1 MTRKK
6 NISDTIVLPP
16 LSDGTALMLERGSQC
31 ILIVGTN
38 GAGKSRFAA
47 RMAAD
52 MGSTAYCLSA
62 LHALFDR
69 EPKPA
74 GSPASTIDRL
84 YEKAAGTG
92 LAYNPQATQLERV
105 MTLLMHDE
113 MLNLLNYKL
122 RHTSDPEARLHHT
135 RLDDVISLWQE
146 IFPDN
151 EVLIES
157 GQLLFT
163 QRTGDRDRY
172 SAMKLSAGERAV
184 IYYLGA
190 ITYAPHGSMV
200 FVDSPEIFLH
210 PTMMQSVWNRMEMLR
225 PDCTF
230 VYTTHDLDFAA
241 SRTGASVIWVRRYDA
256 INKTWDYTLMPPDA
270 AITEDIYM
278 AILGARKPVLFIEG
292 DPHRSIDAKLYPLIF
307 KDYTIRSLGSCNKVI
322 ESTRTFNDLNSMHQL
337 DSYGIVDRDRR
348 DEKEVEYLRGKKV
361 MVPEVAEVENILML
375 EQVIR
380 AVASYCNKDET
391 RVFLH
396 VKRSVLQQFKHDLH
410 QQALLHTRHRV
421 KRTMEYRIDG
431 RFTNI
436 NKLEQH
442 MEDLIHEINAQGLY
456 ESFCEEFNRYHAE
469 SDYRSVLRV
478 YNQKSML
485 PASNVAGLCGLHN
498 KEEYIDTILEI
509 LRSDHPQA
517 RRIRTAVRQCFNLD
531 PEPADLPLPAPDD
544 GNGGHNNPHHNRK
557 QTYNRKHDHKH
568 DHDRR

>member
-1 MTRKK
+1 MTGKN
-6 NISDTIVLPP
+6 NISSTIVLPP
-16 LSDGTALMLERGSQC
+16 LTDGTALTLERSCQC

-52 MGSTAYCLSA
+52 MGTTAYCLSA

-69 EPKPA
+69 EPRPA
-74 GSPASTIDRL
+74 GTPASTIDRL
-84 YEKAAGTG
+84 YEKATGTAPG
-92 LAYNPQATQLERV
+92 YNQQATQLERV

-122 RHTSDPEARLHHT
+122 RHASDPEARMHHT
-135 RLDDVISLWQE
+135 RLDDVINLWQE
-146 IFPDN
+146 IFPN
-151 EVLIES
+151 NKILIES
-157 GQLLFT
+157 GQLLFS

-190 ITYAPHGSMV
+190 ISYAPHGSMV
-200 FVDSPEIFLH
+200 FIDSPEIFLH
-210 PTMMQSVWNRMEMLR
+210 PTMMQAVWNRMEMLR

-241 SRTGASVIWVRRYDA
+241 SRTGASVIWVRHYDA
-256 INKTWDYTLMPPDA
+256 IDKTWDYSIMPPDT
-270 AITEDIYM
+270 AISEDIYM

-380 AVASYCNKDET
+380 AVAAYCGKDET

-431 RFTNI
+431 RFSNI

-442 MEDLIHEINAQGLY
+442 MEDLIHEINAKGLY
-456 ESFCEEFNRYHAE
+456 ENFCQEFNRYHAE
-469 SDYRSVLRV
+469 SDYSSVLRV

-517 RRIRTAVRQCFNLD
+517 RRIRTTVRQCFNLD
-531 PEPADLPLPAPDD
+531 PDPADMPLPPSGD
-544 GNGGHNNPHHNRK
+544 NSSQQRNHKHPN
-557 QTYNRKHDHKH
+557 NRKHNNEH
-568 DHDRR
+568 R

>member
-1 MTRKK
+1 MTQKN
-6 NISDTIVLPP
+6 NISNTIVLPP
-16 LSDGTALMLERGSQC
+16 LTDGTALMLERSCQC

-52 MGSTAYCLSA
+52 MGTTAYCLSA

-69 EPKPA
+69 EPRPA
-74 GSPASTIDRL
+74 GTPASTIDRL
-84 YEKAAGTG
+84 YEKATGTG
-92 LAYNPQATQLERV
+92 LGYNQQATQLERV

-122 RHTSDPEARLHHT
+122 RHASDPEARMHHT
-135 RLDDVISLWQE
+135 RLDDVINLWQE
-146 IFPDN
+146 IFPN
-151 EVLIES
+151 NKILIES

-190 ITYAPHGSMV
+190 ISYAPHGSMV
-200 FVDSPEIFLH
+200 FIDSPEIFLH
-210 PTMMQSVWNRMEMLR
+210 PTMMQAVWNRMEMLR

-241 SRTGASVIWVRRYDA
+241 SRTGASVIWVRHYEA
-256 INKTWDYTLMPPDA
+256 IDNTWEYSILPPDT
-270 AITEDIYM
+270 AISEDIYM

-380 AVASYCNKDET
+380 AVAAYRGKDET

-431 RFTNI
+431 RFSNI

-442 MEDLIHEINAQGLY
+442 MEDLIHEINAKGLY
-456 ESFCEEFNRYHAE
+456 ENFCQEFSRYHAE
-469 SDYRSVLRV
+469 SDYSSVLRV

-517 RRIRTAVRQCFNLD
+517 RRIRTTVRQCFNLD
-531 PEPADLPLPAPDD
+531 PDPADMPLPPSGD
-544 GNGGHNNPHHNRK
+544 NGSLHRNHKHPN
-557 QTYNRKHDHKH
+557 NRKHDNEH
-568 DHDRR
+568 R